1 MRVGFIKC
9 QDSVRVLNT
18 SRRRGRA
25 VTSARLVSEGSLV
38 RFTME
43 TYIFILAFL
52 LASRSSQLGE
62 SYTNEIKHD
71 IHPE

>member
-9 QDSVRVLNT
+9 QESVRVKNT
-18 SRRRGRA
+18 ARRRGRA

-38 RFTME
+38 RFTIK

-62 SYTNEIKHD
+62 SHTNEIKHD